1 MNNIIVNF
9 QPFDALQTVIVYQQG
24 AVVETHK
31 VSIDDIPNLVSNL
44 STMYSCKDINL
55 VGNKNFLERTK
66 AQILTKFANK
76 DLNIVIIERG

>member
-24 AVVETHK
+24 AVVATHK
-31 VSIDDIPNLVSNL
+31 ASIDDIPNLVLNL
-44 STMYSCKDINL
+44 STMYSCKNVNL

-76 DLNIVIIERG
+76 DLNIEIIERG